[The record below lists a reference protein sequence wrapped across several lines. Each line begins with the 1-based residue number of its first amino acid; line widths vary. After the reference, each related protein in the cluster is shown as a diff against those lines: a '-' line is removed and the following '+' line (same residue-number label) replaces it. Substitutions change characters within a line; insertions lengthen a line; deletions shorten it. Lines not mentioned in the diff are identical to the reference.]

1 MIGKTTALFICIH
14 KRVKS
19 IILSIKFCDESGL
32 AILKVK
38 KTQPN
43 TRSFVDCDL
52 KYYQ

>member
-14 KRVKS
+14 KR
-19 IILSIKFCDESGL
+19 IFTLSIKFCDESGL
-32 AILKVK
+32 AILNVK